1 MGCGPHQKDL
11 GLLADEVKQTE
22 GGTSRPSAPFLPT
35 DGRHLGH
42 IEQTGEHRLANVEL
56 LAQRC
61 DVLRSDGLDRGGAER
76 RGPGWSVIS
85 PYVISNQ

>member
-1 MGCGPHQKDL
+1 MGCGLHLKDL

-22 GGTSRPSAPFLPT
+22 GGTGRPSAPFLPT

-42 IEQTGEHRLANVEL
+42 IEQTSEHRLANVDL

-61 DVLRSDGLDRGGAER
+61 DVLRSDGLDRGGGRETRA
-76 RGPGWSVIS
+76 GLV
-85 PYVISNQ
+85 SNQPLCNQ

>member
-1 MGCGPHQKDL
+1 MGCGLHLKDL

-22 GGTSRPSAPFLPT
+22 GGTGRPSAPFLPT

-61 DVLRSDGLDRGGAER
+61 DVLRSDGLDRGGQRDEGR
-76 RGPGWSVIS
+76 VG
-85 PYVISNQ
+85 Q